1 MFRSPTCTERDKE
14 AAQELA
20 KIAKIEIESFA
31 NKMFRAGSNLS
42 SKTPEEIFYQ
52 DYKKFIAEGDISFG
66 VGQISSMDHDE
77 LAGIIDRMTEFM
89 EKVRPETGLNMLFF
103 MLTDILEESTMLLC
117 VGPDALPKVAEYSG
131 CPVQGN
137 VVMMEGVVS
146 RKKQVVPTL
155 MQAFQS

>member
-1 MFRSPTCTERDKE
+1 MFK
-14 AAQELA
+14 
-20 KIAKIEIESFA
+20 
-31 NKMFRAGSNLS
+31 AGSSLAG
-42 SKTPEEIFYQ
+42 KTAEDICFQ
-52 DYKKFIAEGDISFG
+52 DFKQFTVNDMVFG
-66 VGQISSMDHDE
+66 VGQLNSMSKEE
-77 LAGIIDRMTEFM
+77 LQEVKEMLTPYLPKVL
-89 EKVRPETGLNMLFF
+89 EKNGVQMVFF